1 MKALLAKDGA
11 AVLTEVPIP
20 AIGDGEVL
28 LAPDACGL
36 CGTDVMKLDTRA
48 AGAILGHELVG
59 RVAKA
64 GPGAPFREGERIV
77 VSHHVPCRDCHWCRR
92 GQESMCRQFKA
103 TNLEPGG
110 FAEFVRVPALHAT
123 YAAFRVHD
131 DLDPVAASQMEPLA
145 CVLRNVKR
153 LGARTGDTVG
163 IVGLGAIGQMTGQ
176 LLNLLGA
183 TPAGLDLD
191 PERVKTFARWGKA
204 TTDGAQFAAEGRRA
218 SEDRG
223 FDAIVY
229 SAGTPA
235 LVEKS
240 ISWIRDGGIV
250 NVFAS
255 FHPNPIL
262 PLDLNQIYFR
272 ELTVISS
279 YSPSLA
285 DLKEAFEL
293 IASRKFDP
301 LALAPMTFPLSAFD
315 DAVRAVK
322 SRKALKSILV
332 PG

>member
-1 MKALLAKDGA
+1 MKALLARDGA
-11 AVLTEVPIP
+11 AALAEVPVP
-20 AIGDGEVL
+20 GIGDGEL
-28 LAPDACGL
+28 LLSLDVCGL
-36 CGTDVMKLDTRA
+36 CGTDVMKLDTKA
-48 AGAILGHELVG
+48 ENAVLGHELVG

-77 VSHHVPCRDCHWCRR
+77 VSHHVPCRDCHYCRK

-103 TNLEPGG
+103 TNIEPGG
-110 FAEFVRVPALHAT
+110 FADFVRVPALHAK

-131 DLDPVAASQMEPLA
+131 DLDPVAASQTEPLA

-153 LGARTGDTVG
+153 LGAGKGDVVG

-176 LLNLLGA
+176 LLTLFGA
-183 TPAGLDLD
+183 TPVGLDLD
-191 PERVKTFARWGKA
+191 AERAKAFSRWGKA
-204 TTDGAQFAAEGRRA
+204 TTNGEEFADAGRRA
-218 SEDRG
+218 SDGRG
-223 FDAIVY
+223 FDAVVY

-235 LVEKS
+235 LVGKS
-240 ISWIRDGGIV
+240 VSWVRDGGIV

-255 FHPNPIL
+255 FHPDSVM

-285 DLKEAFEL
+285 DLKEAFAL
-293 IASRKFDP
+293 IASRQFDP
-301 LALAPMTFPLSAFD
+301 LALSPMTFPLSAFD

-322 SRKALKSILV
+322 SRKTLKSVLV

>member
-11 AVLTEVPIP
+11 ATLVEVPVP
-20 AIGDGEVL
+20 AIGDGELL

-64 GPGAPFREGERIV
+64 GPGSPFREGERIV
-77 VSHHVPCRDCHWCRR
+77 VSHHVPCLECHWCRR

-103 TNLEPGG
+103 TNIEPGG
-110 FAEFVRVPALHAT
+110 FADFVRVPALHAQH
-123 YAAFRVHD
+123 AAFRVHD
-131 DLDPVAASQMEPLA
+131 DLDPISASQTEPLA

-153 LGARTGDTVG
+153 LKTQKGDVVG

-176 LLNLLGA
+176 LLTLFGA
-183 TPAGLDLD
+183 APVGLDLD
-191 PERVKTFARWGKA
+191 AERVKTFSRWGKA
-204 TTDGAQFAAEGRRA
+204 FTEADAFAAAGKELSDG
-218 SEDRG
+218 RG

-229 SAGTPA
+229 SAGTPG
-235 LVEKS
+235 LVAKCLP
-240 ISWIRDGGIV
+240 WLRDGGTI

-255 FHPNPIL
+255 FHPEPVM

-272 ELTVISS
+272 ELTVVSS
-279 YSPSLA
+279 YSPALA
-285 DLKEAFEL
+285 DLKEAFDL
-293 IASRKFDP
+293 IASRRFDP
-301 LALAPMTFPLSAFD
+301 LALSPMTFPLSAFD

-322 SRKALKSILV
+322 TRKTLKSVIV
-332 PG
+332 S